1 MHLYRIFGRIVQ
13 SLMTLVCLMLA
24 VFLLVRL
31 TGSPVN
37 LYLPLDAS
45 EEMRVELTQKLGLD
59 QSVLQQFAQWSKGA
73 AQFDFG
79 RSLWHDQPAAQV
91 VLDALPHTLAL
102 GGIVLS
108 IAIVLAVVIGS
119 LAAVKPHGLFDRLAS
134 AGSSIGASAPDF
146 WVALMFVFLFS
157 VELRWLPTSGSGGAS
172 YWVLPVA
179 TLVLRPFGIL
189 VQIVRGAV
197 IVALAASFIKTAKAK
212 GAQRVRVLFVHALP
226 NALLPIV
233 TVVGDLAAQLAGGV
247 TVIET
252 VFGWPGIGKLMIDA
266 ILQRD
271 FPVMQAGILAVATV
285 IVLINITVEVL
296 YPIIDPRVRTS

>member
-1 MHLYRIFGRIVQ
+1 
-13 SLMTLVCLMLA
+13 
-24 VFLLVRL
+24 
-31 TGSPVN
+31 
-37 LYLPLDAS
+37 
-45 EEMRVELTQKLGLD
+45 
-59 QSVLQQFAQWSKGA
+59 
-73 AQFDFG
+73 
-79 RSLWHDQPAAQV
+79 
-91 VLDALPHTLAL
+91 
-102 GGIVLS
+102 
-108 IAIVLAVVIGS
+108 
-119 LAAVKPHGLFDRLAS
+119 
-134 AGSSIGASAPDF
+134 
-146 WVALMFVFLFS
+146 MFVFLFS